1 MTGKIFILV
10 TIETNCMRE
19 IELRRL
25 SIDNLHKRRVA
36 LKKTLAIF
44 TGAIVLM
51 FAVSIVMVTRQGF
64 SIITLLPVF
73 CLPLLVLVKKNFE
86 NVDSEIRS
94 RIEKIDN

>member
-1 MTGKIFILV
+1 
-10 TIETNCMRE
+10 MRE

-25 SIDNLHKRRVA
+25 SIDNLHKRRMT
-36 LKKTLAIF
+36 LKKTLAVF
-44 TGAIVLM
+44 TGAIVVM
-51 FAVSIVMVTRQGF
+51 FAVSIVMVTRRGF

-94 RIEKIDN
+94 RINN